1 MEDNFE
7 IIIFDPATDA
17 EWSAYMIEIR
27 RRESVL
33 YADLIPDKYVVG
45 ETSEGEPIFTS
56 AEDEMGPETPEFVE
70 DMVSKHA
77 EMFPE
82 LPRAYAECNGKLS
95 FRIPMDSFNW
105 FGDAASIDNYFLPAT
120 LSRPDGYSTKG
131 IVLLHNKDY
140 FGHVWY
146 FTSSA
151 YPQFCGLYGMK
162 SSLINVLVR
171 SACDTIDYR
180 KGIAKRI
187 LKDGVMKL
195 VREEGRT
202 KVIVPWPLPPMIPIL
217 QSLGYIEHNET
228 VQTPER
234 KFLSRYTGT
243 SNYYDFILAPLGLR

>member
-1 MEDNFE
+1 MEEEFE
-7 IIIFDPATDA
+7 IVIFDPATDE
-17 EWSAYMIEIR
+17 EWSAYLTEIH
-27 RRESVL
+27 RRECVL
-33 YADLIPDKYVVG
+33 YNDLIPDKYVVDETPAG
-45 ETSEGEPIFTS
+45 EPLFASANDEIGPETSE
-56 AEDEMGPETPEFVE
+56 FVR
-70 DMVSKHA
+70 DMVAKHS
-77 EMFPE
+77 ELFPE
-82 LPRAYAECNGKLS
+82 LRLAYAECNGKLS

-120 LSRPDGYSTKG
+120 VSKSKLYPTVEGYSAKG
-131 IVLLHNKDY
+131 IVLLHNKEY

-162 SSLINVLVR
+162 SSLVNVLVR
-171 SACDTIDYR
+171 SSCDTINYR

-217 QSLGYIEHNET
+217 KSLGYVEHNQK
-228 VQTPER
+228 VQTSEMD
-234 KFLSRYTGT
+234 FLSRYTRT
-243 SNYYDFILAPLGLR
+243 SNYYTSV